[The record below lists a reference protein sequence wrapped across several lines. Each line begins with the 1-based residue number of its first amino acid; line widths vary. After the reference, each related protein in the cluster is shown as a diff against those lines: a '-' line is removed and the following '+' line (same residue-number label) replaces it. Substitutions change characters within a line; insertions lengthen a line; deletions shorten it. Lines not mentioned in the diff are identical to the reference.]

1 MAVELELW
9 SKLSALQL
17 ETFKC
22 TVLLPCVH
30 LVWMA
35 LFLLCCIESS
45 NCYKMQRLLT
55 STVHLSSL
63 AFGFL
68 NKTKTISSGL
78 WKQQWAASFQQQ
90 YVCEL
95 DGISLALLWNH
106 LNLSFPYLRTI
117 LLHLFVKKKS
127 MSLYPVLWSEQNTL
141 LKYDSLS
148 LAQQSRLYL
157 VYNFWPQRALL
168 GHLQKSPA
176 ELFIAWKTL
185 PQKSCSI
192 KCCWNAYS
200 WALLILI

>member
-1 MAVELELW
+1 MA
-9 SKLSALQL
+9 
-17 ETFKC
+17 F
-22 TVLLPCVH
+22 
-30 LVWMA
+30 
-35 LFLLCCIESS
+35 FLLCCIESS

-117 LLHLFVKKKS
+117 LLHLFVKKNTHELVSCALKWTKYSFEIWQFAFSSAKQTIPSIQFLASKGSFGTLAEESCRTLHS
-127 MSLYPVLWSEQNTL
+127 MENIATEKLLHKML
-141 LKYDSLS
+141 LKCLFMSFANPD
-148 LAQQSRLYL
+148 
-157 VYNFWPQRALL
+157 L
-168 GHLQKSPA
+168 G
-176 ELFIAWKTL
+176 
-185 PQKSCSI
+185 
-192 KCCWNAYS
+192 CW
-200 WALLILI
+200 

>member
-1 MAVELELW
+1 ML
-9 SKLSALQL
+9 LS
-17 ETFKC
+17 F
-22 TVLLPCVH
+22 VL

-35 LFLLCCIESS
+35 LFLLCCIENST
-45 NCYKMQRLLT
+45 CYKLQRLLT
-55 STVHLSSL
+55 STVPLSSL

-68 NKTKTISSGL
+68 NKNKTISSGL

-106 LNLSFPYLRTI
+106 LNLSFPYLRPI
-117 LLHLFVKKKS
+117 LLHLFVLKKIKKS
-127 MSLYPVLWSEQNTL
+127 MSLYSVLWSEQDTL
-141 LKYDSLS
+141 LKYDSLPS
-148 LAQQSRLYL
+148 AQQSKLHL

-168 GHLQKSPA
+168 ENLQKSPT
-176 ELFIAWKTL
+176 EHFIGWKTL
-185 PQKSCSI
+185 PQRGCSV

>member
-1 MAVELELW
+1 M
-9 SKLSALQL
+9 
-17 ETFKC
+17 
-22 TVLLPCVH
+22 LLLCVH

-35 LFLLCCIESS
+35 LFLLCCVENS

-106 LNLSFPYLRTI
+106 LNLSFPYLITI
-117 LLHLFVKKKS
+117 LLHLFVQKKC

-141 LKYDSLS
+141 EIWQFAFSSAKQTIPSIKF
-148 LAQQSRLYL
+148 LASKGSFGTLAEKSYRTLHSME
-157 VYNFWPQRALL
+157 NIATKKLL
-168 GHLQKSPA
+168 C
-176 ELFIAWKTL
+176 KTL
-185 PQKSCSI
+185 L
-192 KCCWNAYS
+192 KCLSMSFANPDLGCW
-200 WALLILI
+200 

>member
-1 MAVELELW
+1 M
-9 SKLSALQL
+9 
-17 ETFKC
+17 
-22 TVLLPCVH
+22 LLLCVH

-35 LFLLCCIESS
+35 LFLLCCIENS

-106 LNLSFPYLRTI
+106 LNLSFPYLITI
-117 LLHLFVKKKS
+117 LLHLFVQKKMHELVSCALKWTKYSFEIWQFAFSSAKQTIPSIKFLASKGSFGTLAEKS
-127 MSLYPVLWSEQNTL
+127 YRTLHSMENIATKKLLCKTL
-141 LKYDSLS
+141 LKCLS
-148 LAQQSRLYL
+148 MSFA
-157 VYNFWPQRALL
+157 NPDL
-168 GHLQKSPA
+168 G
-176 ELFIAWKTL
+176 
-185 PQKSCSI
+185 
-192 KCCWNAYS
+192 CW
-200 WALLILI
+200 